1 MAKSGN
7 GVHLHLN
14 VRIAPSKRNAK
25 KASGTEA
32 IYQESFLQEL
42 VDGILRGLFAAL
54 VLIVAVRLAKPR
66 LERLDPK
73 YVEFGCGL
81 LFGLLSVAV
90 MALPLPISPTE
101 TTDLRVIPVVLAAPV
116 AGLWAGAVALVIA
129 LVGQLTFA
137 GTPHAPGLA
146 SMVAAGA
153 AGFAIAWWMGWRLAV
168 SEQDTHPMRPR
179 HLLALAAGAALAA
192 LPAEL
197 LGVGKPSGD
206 AADGTLTWIFHGLL
220 VPGATFVT
228 GALVMDAKRQR
239 TVDRRL
245 LAEEV
250 RTATLAA
257 NIPGVL
263 YQRSTDAEGKTVF
276 RYMSR
281 RALHLF
287 GLEPEA
293 ILADA
298 DVFFSHVHPD
308 DRDALKQVLLK
319 AQTHAEEPIVFEC
332 RFIRPD
338 GRMIWVQSRSQV
350 NLEASQQLGRAVAE
364 GVAIDITDR
373 KLAEAEAEEARRLAL
388 HAAEHD
394 PLTGLPN
401 RQGLRHLV
409 ADDDLTSGHSGL
421 LMVMDLRSSKLVN
434 DLFGS
439 SGGDER
445 LLETAR
451 RLRDATPAEGIVA
464 RTGDDEFTIYL
475 DDTALAVPPDVLVA
489 DLIAAVAQP
498 FRLSGQLVPMRADAG
513 YVVRD
518 SDLTDWESVVRAA
531 SAALEEARSGK
542 EAAVVCFNLKLKVQ
556 RGERR
561 AFDLRL
567 AQAIDNHELA
577 VFWQPICAAS
587 NGALLGREALVRWV
601 QPDGSLIMPNSFI
614 PRAEAT
620 GLWPALDAYMLRRAC
635 AEAAQWKND
644 VWISVNMSPG
654 WLMVGNLVDE
664 VRAALEQTGLPAERL
679 CIEVTERALVEDHA
693 LAAKQIGRLRAM
705 GVSVAIDDFGTGY
718 SSLSY
723 LNRLP
728 ISKLKIDKSF
738 VDEIET
744 STRARD
750 VVETIIDLCAKL
762 SILSVAEGVE
772 TDNQWAW
779 LKTHGCTAIQG
790 YIVGKPAPV
799 KAPLVETPAS
809 SLIRD

>member
-1 MAKSGN
+1 M
-7 GVHLHLN
+7 
-14 VRIAPSKRNAK
+14 
-25 KASGTEA
+25 
-32 IYQESFLQEL
+32 YQESFLQEL
-42 VDGILRGLFAAL
+42 VDGILRSLFAVV
-54 VLIVAVRLAKPR
+54 VLIVAVRFARPR
-66 LERLDPK
+66 LDRCHPK
-73 YVEFGCGL
+73 FVELGCGL
-81 LFGLLSVAV
+81 LFGVLSLVAI
-90 MALPLPISPTE
+90 ALPLPVSPTQ
-101 TTDLRVIPVVLAAPV
+101 TADLRVIPVILAAPV
-116 AGLWAGAVALVIA
+116 AGLGAGATAAVVAL
-129 LVGQLTFA
+129 LGQLA
-137 GTPHAPGLA
+137 IVGTPHAAGLA
-146 SMVAAGA
+146 SVGLAAVLGLA
-153 AGFAIAWWMGWRLAV
+153 VAWWMGWRLPM
-168 SEQDTHPMRPR
+168 SDRDEHPMRSG
-179 HLLALAAGAALAA
+179 HLLALAAGTAIAAMPANLLGDAVPPGE
-192 LPAEL
+192 PAE
-197 LGVGKPSGD
+197 
-206 AADGTLTWIFHGLL
+206 TNLTWILHVLL
-220 VPGATFVT
+220 LPGATAAA
-228 GALVMDAKRQR
+228 GALLMDAKRRR
-239 TVDRRL
+239 TIDRML
-245 LAEEV
+245 KAEAK

-263 YQRSTDAEGKTVF
+263 YQRSTDRAGKTIF
-276 RYMSR
+276 PYMSP
-281 RALHLF
+281 RALDLF
-287 GLEPEA
+287 GLDARE

-298 DVFFSHVHPD
+298 NVLFSHVHPD
-308 DRDALKQVLLK
+308 DRDALQQALLT
-319 AQTHAEEPIVFEC
+319 AQSHPEDPIVCEF
-332 RFIRPD
+332 RVVRPD
-338 GRMIWVQSRSQV
+338 GRTVWIQSRSQINSEV
-350 NLEASQQLGRAVAE
+350 SDQVGCPVAE

-373 KLAEAEAEEARRLAL
+373 KLAEAEAEQARMHAL

-445 LLETAR
+445 LLEAAR
-451 RLRDATPAEGIVA
+451 RLRHATPQEGIVA

-475 DDTALAVPPDVLVA
+475 DDSALAGSPEAFVA
-489 DLIAAVAQP
+489 DVIAAVARP

-620 GLWPALDAYMLRRAC
+620 GLWPTLDAYMLRRAC
-635 AEAAQWKND
+635 AEAAQWDND

-664 VRAALEQTGLPAERL
+664 VRAAMEDTGLPAERL

-693 LAAKQIGRLRAM
+693 LAAKQISRLRAM

-728 ISKLKIDKSF
+728 ISKLKIDKTF
-738 VDEIET
+738 IDEIVT
-744 STRARD
+744 SRRARD
-750 VVETIIDLCAKL
+750 VVENIIDLCGKL

-772 TDNQWAW
+772 TYDQVAW
-779 LKTHGCTAIQG
+779 LSAHGCTAIQG
-790 YIVGKPAPV
+790 YIFGRPER
-799 KAPLVETPAS
+799 L
-809 SLIRD
+809 